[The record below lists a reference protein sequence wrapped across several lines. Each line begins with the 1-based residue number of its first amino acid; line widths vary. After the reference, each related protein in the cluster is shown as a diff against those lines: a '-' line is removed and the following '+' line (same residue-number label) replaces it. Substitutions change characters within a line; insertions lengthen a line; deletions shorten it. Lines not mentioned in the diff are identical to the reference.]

1 MFSKKALLVG
11 AMAFLLAA
19 CEGGD
24 VNINANDNSVNTD
37 NSTSGGGGSNN
48 PCAQY
53 TDPATQTVIQGSFDG
68 NNCTYDSSFVGQNN
82 PLMVDLTIPFISGVH
97 IFTDSLFVG
106 ENCVDSTD
114 CGGAPPQAPNSPVTD
129 GSGLPEGTVLTISA
143 GSRLAFTQSSD
154 YLLVNRGSQ
163 IIADGSP
170 TAPIIFSSF
179 TDLVSGTVDAED
191 VAQWGGMVING
202 NGRTNKC
209 TQAQADAEDC
219 HIVSEGQ
226 PSNFGGNNNAESSG
240 ILRYVQVKHTGFE
253 VVDGD
258 ELNGITFNGVGSGT
272 VVENVQAYST
282 SDDGLE
288 FFGGAVNVLN
298 YVGLYVNDDSLDYA
312 DGYQGT
318 ITNAL
323 IIHGLNTGN
332 RCIEA
337 DNQGSSGDW
346 DAEPRAAG
354 TVNNMT
360 CITSAQD
367 GSIRGD
373 SEGPLYRRGA
383 ATHLVN
389 SVIID
394 SYGRDL
400 QGRDGNECFEFNNQP
415 TYVQGDSGAL
425 TSTNST
431 VIVCQEATKDDA
443 GVAGFASGDTLEEW
457 ALDTNGNATFNTE
470 NVIISEDPVTSG
482 NVVVLNGIY
491 TADAFADET
500 GAPFTVT
507 PVTVTNGATN
517 ADGDPIIG
525 AVSADNDWTAG
536 WTFGLRDTSNGGRL
550 WFDPTDGSAP

>member
-1 MFSKKALLVG
+1 MFSKKVLLVG
-11 AMAFLLAA
+11 ALAFLLAA

-24 VNINANDNSVNTD
+24 VNVNANDNSVNTD
-37 NSTSGGGGSNN
+37 NSVSGGGGSNN

-53 TDPATQTVIQGSFDG
+53 TDPATQNVIQGTFDG
-68 NNCTYDSSFVGQNN
+68 TNCSYDSNFVGQNN
-82 PLMVDLTIPFISGVH
+82 PLTVDLTIPFISGVH

-106 ENCVDSTD
+106 ENCVDTVD
-114 CGGAPPQAPNSPVTD
+114 CGGAPPQAPNTPVTD
-129 GSGLPEGTVLTISA
+129 GSGLPEGTVLTIASGA
-143 GSRLAFTQSSD
+143 RLAFTQSSD

-179 TDLVSGTVDAED
+179 TDLVSGTVDPEA

-209 TQAQADAEDC
+209 TQAQADAQDC

-258 ELNGITFNGVGSGT
+258 ELNGITFNAVGSGT
-272 VVENVQAYST
+272 VVENVQAYAT

-288 FFGGAVNVLN
+288 FFGGAVNVTN
-298 YVGLYVNDDSLDYA
+298 FVGLYVNDDSLDYA
-312 DGYQGT
+312 DGYVGT

-323 IIHGLNTGN
+323 IIHGLNSGN

-346 DAEPRAAG
+346 DAEPRAAA

-360 CITSAQD
+360 CIISASD
-367 GSIRGD
+367 ANIRGD
-373 SEGPLYRRGA
+373 SEGPLLRRGA
-383 ATHLVN
+383 ATVLNN

-394 SYGRDL
+394 SYARTL
-400 QGRDGNECFEFNNQP
+400 LGRDGNECSELNNQP
-415 TYVQGDSGAL
+415 TYDVAEANTL
-425 TSTNST
+425 TAFVST
-431 VIVCQEATKDDA
+431 VNVCEEPAKDDGDIPA
-443 GVAGFASGDTLEEW
+443 VIPGFTGFADFADWWLNAPNNT
-457 ALDTNGNATFNTE
+457 GNV
-470 NVIISEDPVTSG
+470 VIADSANP
-482 NVVVLNGIY
+482 NVVVLEGIY
-491 TADAFADET
+491 TAAAFADEA
-500 GAPFTVT
+500 GAPFAVT
-507 PVTVTNGATN
+507 PVAVTDGATN
-517 ADGDPIIG
+517 AGGDPIIG

-550 WFDPTDGSAP
+550 WFNPSTGAAP

>member
-1 MFSKKALLVG
+1 MFSKKVLLVG

-37 NSTSGGGGSNN
+37 NSVSGGGGSNN

-53 TDPATQTVIQGSFDG
+53 TDPATQNVIQGSFDG
-68 NNCTYDSSFVGQNN
+68 NNCTYDASFVGQGN
-82 PLMVDLTIPFISGVH
+82 PLTVDLTIPFISGVH

-106 ENCVDSTD
+106 QNCVDATD
-114 CGGAPPQAPNSPVTD
+114 CAGAPPQAPNSPVTD
-129 GSGLPEGTVLTISA
+129 GSGLPDGTVLTIAA
-143 GSRLAFTQSSD
+143 GARLAFTQSSD

-179 TDLVSGTVDAED
+179 TDLVSGTVDPEA

-209 TQAQADAEDC
+209 TQAQADAQDC

-226 PSNFGGNNNAESSG
+226 PSNFGGNNNDESSG

-258 ELNGITFNGVGSGT
+258 ELNGVTFNAVGRGT
-272 VVENVQAYST
+272 VVENIQAYST

-298 YVGLYVNDDSLDYA
+298 FVGLYVNDDSLDYA
-312 DGYQGT
+312 DGYVGT

-373 SEGPLYRRGA
+373 SEGPLLRRGA
-383 ATHLVN
+383 ATVLNN

-394 SYGRDL
+394 SYARTLLGRS
-400 QGRDGNECFEFNNQP
+400 GNECSELNNQP
-415 TYVQGDSGAL
+415 TYDVAEANTL
-425 TSTNST
+425 TQFVST
-431 VIVCQEATKDDA
+431 VNVCEEPAKDDSDVP
-443 GVAGFASGDTLEEW
+443 GTIPGFGGFADFADWWL
-457 ALDTNGNATFNTE
+457 NAPNNT
-470 NVIISEDPVTSG
+470 G
-482 NVVVLNGIY
+482 NVVIADSANANIEVLNGIY
-491 TADAFADET
+491 TAPAFTDDT
-500 GAPFTVT
+500 GAGFTVT
-507 PVTVTNGATN
+507 PVAVTDGATN
-517 ADGDPIIG
+517 ANGDPIIG

-536 WTFGLRDTSNGGRL
+536 WTFGLRDTSNGGAL
-550 WFDPTDGSAP
+550 WFNPSTGAAP

>member
-1 MFSKKALLVG
+1 MFSKKVLLVG

-24 VNINANDNSVNTD
+24 VNVNANDNSVNTD
-37 NSTSGGGGSNN
+37 NSVSGGGGSNN

-53 TDPATQTVIQGSFDG
+53 TDPATQNVVQGTFDG
-68 NNCTYDSSFVGQNN
+68 TNCSYDANFVGQNN
-82 PLMVDLTIPFISGVH
+82 PLTVDLTIPFISGVH

-106 ENCVDSTD
+106 ENCVDATD
-114 CGGAPPQAPNSPVTD
+114 CGGAPPQAPDSPSPGGV
-129 GSGLPEGTVLTISA
+129 PEGTVLTIASGA
-143 GSRLAFTQSSD
+143 RLAFTQSSD

-179 TDLVSGTVDAED
+179 TDLVSGTVDPEA

-209 TQAQADAEDC
+209 TQTQADALDC

-258 ELNGITFNGVGSGT
+258 ELNGITFNAVGSGT
-272 VVENVQAYST
+272 VVENVQAYAT

-288 FFGGAVNVLN
+288 FFGGAVNVKN
-298 YVGLYVNDDSLDYA
+298 FVGLYVNDDSLDYA
-312 DGYQGT
+312 DGYVGT

-323 IIHGLNTGN
+323 IIHGLNSGN

-346 DAEPRAAG
+346 DAEPRAAA

-360 CITSAQD
+360 CIISASD
-367 GSIRGD
+367 ANVRGD
-373 SEGPLYRRGA
+373 SEGPLLRRGA
-383 ATHLVN
+383 ATVLNN

-394 SYGRDL
+394 SYARNL
-400 QGRDGNECFEFNNQP
+400 LGRDGNECSELNNQP
-415 TYVQGDSGAL
+415 TYDVAEANTL
-425 TSTNST
+425 TAFVST
-431 VIVCQEATKDDA
+431 VNVCEEPAKDD
-443 GVAGFASGDTLEEW
+443 GDVPGTIPGFTGFADFADWWL
-457 ALDTNGNATFNTE
+457 NAPNNTE
-470 NVIISEDPVTSG
+470 NVVISEVVPSG

-491 TADAFADET
+491 TAPAFADDT
-500 GAPFTVT
+500 GTPFTVT
-507 PVTVTNGATN
+507 PVAVTDGAEN
-517 ADGDPIIG
+517 AAGDPIIG

-550 WFDPTDGSAP
+550 WFNPSTGAAP